1 MPSLSNPVKAVFFD
15 LGWTLVYPPSGDW
28 EFTEPAKKLFNWEVY
43 SSLPRERV
51 AAARKTANDY
61 FPPRHKL
68 STLEEEY
75 QQMLH
80 YYSLFAGELPE
91 LGVTRQD
98 IETVAGEKV
107 YQSRHTF
114 ELFEDSIPTLEALKA
129 KGYKLGVISDTWPS
143 IVPVLEEF
151 GLPGYFD
158 TLTYS
163 FEVGCFK
170 PDPRMFADALGKM
183 GLPPE
188 QCVFI
193 DDTAQNLVG
202 AQKLGIQPVQIR
214 KKPGAD
220 PCPEGML
227 SIDKISGI
235 LELLP

>member
-1 MPSLSNPVKAVFFD
+1 MELLRQPVKGIFFD

-28 EFTEPAKKLFNWEVY
+28 EFTEPAKKLFRWDVY
-43 SSLPRERV
+43 VTLPEERRV
-51 AAARKTANDY
+51 QGRKAAYDTFR
-61 FPPRHKL
+61 PRHKMA
-68 STLEEEY
+68 TLEEEY
-75 QQMLH
+75 QQNLD
-80 YYSLFAGELPE
+80 YYGEIARLFPE
-91 LGVTRQD
+91 LGATPQD
-98 IETVAGEKV
+98 VETAALE
-107 YQSRHTF
+107 
-114 ELFEDSIPTLEALKA
+114 LEALRGK
-129 KGYKLGVISDTWPS
+129 YKLGVISDTWPS

>member
-28 EFTEPAKKLFNWEVY
+28 EFTEPAKKLFRWDVY
-43 SSLPRERV
+43 VTLPEERRV
-51 AAARKTANDY
+51 QGRKAAYDTFR
-61 FPPRHKL
+61 PRHKMA
-68 STLEEEY
+68 TL
-75 QQMLH
+75 
-80 YYSLFAGELPE
+80 
-91 LGVTRQD
+91 
-98 IETVAGEKV
+98 EKV
-107 YQSRHTF
+107 YQARHTYQ
-114 ELFEDSIPTLEALKA
+114 LFEDSIPTLEALRGK
-129 KGYKLGVISDTWPS
+129 YKLGVISDTWPS

-227 SIDKISGI
+227 SINKISGI

>member
-1 MPSLSNPVKAVFFD
+1 M
-15 LGWTLVYPPSGDW
+15 
-28 EFTEPAKKLFNWEVY
+28 
-43 SSLPRERV
+43 
-51 AAARKTANDY
+51 
-61 FPPRHKL
+61 
-68 STLEEEY
+68 
-75 QQMLH
+75 
-80 YYSLFAGELPE
+80 
-91 LGVTRQD
+91 
-98 IETVAGEKV
+98 
-107 YQSRHTF
+107 
-114 ELFEDSIPTLEALKA
+114 
-129 KGYKLGVISDTWPS
+129 
-143 IVPVLEEF
+143 PVLEEF

-220 PCPEGML
+220 PCPQGML

>member
-1 MPSLSNPVKAVFFD
+1 MCQDSPSRCKANSAR
-15 LGWTLVYPPSGDW
+15 PPSSRGSVHSRAV
-28 EFTEPAKKLFNWEVY
+28 PAA
-43 SSLPRERV
+43 SSTSPPAHRNLPGP
-51 AAARKTANDY
+51 K
-61 FPPRHKL
+61 
-68 STLEEEY
+68 
-75 QQMLH
+75 
-80 YYSLFAGELPE
+80 SL
-91 LGVTRQD
+91 
-98 IETVAGEKV
+98 EKV
-107 YQSRHTF
+107 YQARHTYQ
-114 ELFEDSIPTLEALKA
+114 LFEDSIPTLEALRGK
-129 KGYKLGVISDTWPS
+129 YKLGVISDTWPS